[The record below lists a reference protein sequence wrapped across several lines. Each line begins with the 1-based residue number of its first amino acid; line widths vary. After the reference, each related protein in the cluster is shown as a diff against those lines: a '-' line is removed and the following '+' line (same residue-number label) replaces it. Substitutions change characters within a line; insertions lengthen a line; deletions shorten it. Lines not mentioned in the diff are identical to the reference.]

1 MVMERMKSVKFLIL
15 VMLLISSGSLFAAS
29 FDCSKA
35 KSFAEKTICS
45 DPKLSKDDDD
55 LKYLHF
61 KAKSYVQDR
70 KAFAEITKT
79 LWNSRERC
87 SDFACVNAW
96 YDTAFAIY
104 EAIANVGIP
113 ETNGVNDNIK
123 NSAGYNE
130 NKKQSSDTTVK
141 ELPNKPTQHNPRDF
155 ALYDSKER
163 AAPIEHN
170 AALYKET
177 PDALKFVDTL
187 VGLVRQSSYKC
198 DSVSAF
204 GPLLLSNGFSLACNK
219 FRYKYEIKDNGGH
232 IAVTV
237 DN

>member
-1 MVMERMKSVKFLIL
+1 MKKIFIAASVVI
-15 VMLLISSGSLFAAS
+15 VGVSLHANSAS
-29 FDCSKA
+29 FDCGKA

-45 DPKLSKDDDD
+45 DPQLSKDDDD

-87 SDFACVNAW
+87 SDIACVNAW

-123 NSAGYNE
+123 NSAGYKE
-130 NKKQSSDTTVK
+130 NKKQSSDNTVK
-141 ELPNKPTQHNPRDF
+141 ELPNKSTKHNPRDF
-155 ALYDSKER
+155 SLYDSEER

-170 AALYKET
+170 AVIYKET

-219 FRYKYEIKDNGGH
+219 FSYKYEIKDNGGH